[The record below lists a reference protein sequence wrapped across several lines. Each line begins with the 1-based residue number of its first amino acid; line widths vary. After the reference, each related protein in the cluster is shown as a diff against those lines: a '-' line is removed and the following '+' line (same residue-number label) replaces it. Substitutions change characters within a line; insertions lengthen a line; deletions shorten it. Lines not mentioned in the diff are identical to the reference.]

1 MKNKTNLAIFASG
14 SGSNFEA
21 LIKEIKKKKISVGN
35 CILFT
40 DKKNSFVR
48 KRAKKYEIKNIF
60 IDHAQFKDRK
70 EFDKK
75 IIKVLS
81 KEKIEVV
88 ALAGYMRIL
97 SPFFINCFENKIL
110 NIHPSLLPSFPG
122 NSAIEDAFNYGS
134 KITGVTIHFVNNE
147 VDQGPIIAQRPVA
160 IKDAMTLEDLEKKI
174 HETEHKLYP
183 QILKLFLENRI
194 KLKGRRVE
202 II

>member
-14 SGSNFEA
+14 YGSNFEA

-35 CILFT
+35 CVLFT

-48 KRAKKYEIKNIF
+48 KRAKKYEIKDIF
-60 IDHAQFKDRK
+60 IDPAQFKDRK

-97 SPFFINCFENKIL
+97 SSFFINCFENKIL

-122 NSAIEDAFNYGS
+122 NNAIEDAFNYGS

-147 VDQGPIIAQRPVA
+147 VDQGPIIAQRPVE
-160 IKDAMTLEDLEKKI
+160 IKDKMTLEDLEKKI

-183 QILKLFLENRI
+183 QILKLFLKDKI
-194 KLKGRRVE
+194 KLKRRRVK